1 MCVHCE
7 GRSLPE
13 VLASYRQCIRVRGW
27 ALASV
32 AATRVR
38 REFSYTIG
46 MTRHH
51 GHPELLASGLPPRE
65 AGALLADLV
74 ERVRAGERLT
84 AGDVL
89 APDGEYRL
97 QLVRVADPGQLDHAQ
112 AIYATPRTPV
122 PALQVVWSDE
132 SGHWPWQPGWVGRV
146 SDQPLF
152 GLPLRH

>member
-1 MCVHCE
+1 
-7 GRSLPE
+7 
-13 VLASYRQCIRVRGW
+13 
-27 ALASV
+27 
-32 AATRVR
+32 
-38 REFSYTIG
+38 